1 MEQKGTSI
9 NFLDRIKSNNILK
22 YIFKNIDELQLLK
35 IAKYNKALQKKMGLS
50 LNDYKIYSEIKSKIE
65 IEIVAKWKGERY
77 PSYFIKKYK
86 ENINYIHIY
95 FNNDKIETK
104 RNYINEKEKVV
115 KIKVIIDKEILS
127 FGHLFDFCR
136 VIESINF
143 TKFYRKNI
151 KDMSGM
157 FMGCSSL
164 KKLDLNNFNTINVT
178 NMCAMFADCSSLK
191 KLNLST
197 FITSKVSNMMRM
209 FSGCSSLK
217 ELDLSNFETHKVND
231 FDRMFESCI
240 SLKKLNL
247 LNFTTENVTAMPKMF
262 YKCSSLEELI
272 YPNMFTYNCIFNEYM
287 FGGCKSKL
295 IDEVKKRYPDI
306 YISGDVDEKYDEKY
320 EEKFKEKNNEAVCE
334 CKIF

>member
-1 MEQKGTSI
+1 MEQKGNSI
-9 NFLDRIKSNNILK
+9 NFLDRIKSSHILK
-22 YIFKNIDELQLLK
+22 YILENIEELKLLE
-35 IAKYNKALQKKMGLS
+35 IAKYNKALQKKIGLS
-50 LNDYKIYSEIKSKIE
+50 LYDYKNYSEIKSKIE
-65 IEIVAKWKGERY
+65 LEIIAKWKGEKY
-77 PSYFIKKYK
+77 PSYFIYFYK
-86 ENINYIHIY
+86 EKNNYFHIF
-95 FNNDKIETK
+95 FNDDKVEMK
-104 RNYINEKEKVV
+104 RRYINENDKVD
-115 KIKVIIDKEILS
+115 KIKVIIDKEIKS
-127 FGHLFDFCR
+127 FGHLFNFCR
-136 VIESINF
+136 AIESINF

-151 KDMSGM
+151 NDMSGM

-164 KKLDLNNFNTINVT
+164 KELNLNSFNTINVT

-191 KLNLST
+191 QLNLST
-197 FITSKVSNMMRM
+197 FRTSKVFSMMRM

-231 FDRMFESCI
+231 LDRMFELCT

-247 LNFTTENVTAMPKMF
+247 SNFTTENVTSMPKMF

-306 YISGDVDEKYDEKY
+306 YISDDLDEKY
-320 EEKFKEKNNEAVCE
+320 EEKLKEKQNEAVCA
-334 CKIF
+334 CIIF